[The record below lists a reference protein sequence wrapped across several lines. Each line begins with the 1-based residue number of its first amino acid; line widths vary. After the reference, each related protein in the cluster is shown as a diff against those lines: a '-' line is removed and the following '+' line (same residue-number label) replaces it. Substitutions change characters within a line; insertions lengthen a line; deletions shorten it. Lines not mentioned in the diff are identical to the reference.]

1 MSEALTMDERFREI
15 AALAADWDGEGAEKP
30 SEAAIANAR
39 RFLQELATM
48 GEPSIGPCAD
58 GSIDLWWSPNG
69 RKYLL
74 INFTSSGTAGFCS
87 EIGGMKFKGSA
98 HSAKGDEHAG

>member
-1 MSEALTMDERFREI
+1 MDERFKEI
-15 AALAADWDGEGAEKP
+15 AAMGSDWDGEGAEKP
-30 SEAAIANAR
+30 SEVAIANAR
-39 RFLQELATM
+39 RFLQEIATL

-58 GSIDLWWSPNG
+58 GTIDLWWNASG

-74 INFTSSGTAGFCS
+74 INFTEDGNAGFCA

-98 HSAKGDEHAG
+98 HSAEGNDHG